1 MTVTS
6 VHRPRRPS
14 TDLTRLPWTGGRRP
28 CGLLDA
34 RATLHARE
42 LRDRPDW
49 DSKMAGRLQGTR
61 PRSSDPEQRPG
72 SFVPPLDCADV
83 AGHRMPLVSPGRTVR
98 CADICRIPRRRS
110 RLGCWR
116 YRPSET
122 RLARS
127 FSFTR
132 IVTRMPSSGREGA
145 ADRTGSRMRVHLEAP
160 HSRHPPSNQLSR
172 PASGLPPRNDRCVE
186 FTIA

>member
-127 FSFTR
+127 CFPF
-132 IVTRMPSSGREGA
+132 
-145 ADRTGSRMRVHLEAP
+145 TGSLPACPRAVERALQVGWGQAC
-160 HSRHPPSNQLSR
+160 SYTSKRHI
-172 PASGLPPRNDRCVE
+172 AAILPPISSADPRPV
-186 FTIA
+186 FLLATTVASSSQ